1 MASSALELT
10 LISYLPAYIDALDPA
25 ASDAAANLARLIGAL
40 ASPGA
45 PRKTGALSVSDYVVE
60 ASGASTYDAAVAA
73 ALSANARATLAPAAQ
88 VPPPGQAVLAYA
100 VAYAQ
105 PVHDGRALASG
116 GTTVAQPWLQ
126 RALTEAQGRVE
137 EAGFFAALTRR
148 AKERGAP

>member
-1 MASSALELT
+1 MASSSLELT
-10 LISYLPAYIDALDPA
+10 LISHLPVYIDALDPA

-45 PRKTGALSVSDYVVE
+45 PRETGALSVSDYVVE
-60 ASGASTYDAAVAA
+60 ASGASSYAQAVSA
-73 ALSANARATLAPAAQ
+73 ALSANAAAQLAPEAA
-88 VPPPGQAVLAYA
+88 PPGPGQAVLAYA

-105 PVHDGRALASG
+105 PVHDGRALSGG